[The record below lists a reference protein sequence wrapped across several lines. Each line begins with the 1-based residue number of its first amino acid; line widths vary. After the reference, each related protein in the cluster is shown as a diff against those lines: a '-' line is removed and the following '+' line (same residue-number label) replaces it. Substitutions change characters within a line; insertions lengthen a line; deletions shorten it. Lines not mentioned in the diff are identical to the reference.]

1 MVLYTLIILIV
12 TIIWLALLLY
22 ARRRQRHVRD
32 LPPMNG
38 AWPSISVIVPAMN
51 EEETIEPAMRSL
63 LMLDYPDIEIIAV
76 NDRST
81 DRTGEIL
88 DRLATE
94 HPGNLRVIH
103 VTDLPAGWL
112 GKCNALSVAA
122 RHARGEW
129 ILFTDADVIFEPDAL
144 RVAAAFA
151 TSGRADHIVLFP
163 RMLWGDPVEAAL
175 LAFFA
180 MALTIGFRMWRVES
194 RSLRAFVGIGAFNM
208 IRRELYEGFGGHA
221 PLRLEVADDM
231 KLGYL
236 AKKHGGRSM
245 AVLSG
250 GKVRVRWRMG
260 TIDTIRGLERS
271 GFAGIDFN
279 WPKTIS
285 AILLCAVLMLGQ
297 YVLLIIPAAPVVHLL
312 ALASILLIIVIYA
325 TESRSGGF
333 PWWAGILHPVACV
346 LFIYAFARSA
356 IVTSIRGGLS
366 WRGTFYSIA
375 ELRRGTVR

>member
-1 MVLYTLIILIV
+1 MVLYALIILIV

-22 ARRRQRHVRD
+22 ARGHQRRLRD

-88 DRLATE
+88 DRLARE

-129 ILFTDADVIFEPDAL
+129 ILFTDADVVFEPDAL

-208 IRRELYEGFGGHA
+208 IR
-221 PLRLEVADDM
+221 
-231 KLGYL
+231 
-236 AKKHGGRSM
+236 
-245 AVLSG
+245 
-250 GKVRVRWRMG
+250 
-260 TIDTIRGLERS
+260 
-271 GFAGIDFN
+271 
-279 WPKTIS
+279 
-285 AILLCAVLMLGQ
+285 
-297 YVLLIIPAAPVVHLL
+297 
-312 ALASILLIIVIYA
+312 
-325 TESRSGGF
+325 
-333 PWWAGILHPVACV
+333 
-346 LFIYAFARSA
+346 
-356 IVTSIRGGLS
+356 
-366 WRGTFYSIA
+366 
-375 ELRRGTVR
+375 